1 MKNLTNSEIW
11 YRQMSLVNLIRTAY
25 MGYLFMFTSKVS
37 RVVNNFLFA
46 VQHVLIKPE
55 VKGLDNEVA
64 GPPPS
69 EPK

>member
-1 MKNLTNSEIW
+1 M
-11 YRQMSLVNLIRTAY
+11 
-25 MGYLFMFTSKVS
+25 YLSKKGV
-37 RVVNNFLFA
+37 FCDICTIYLLFFKLKMCIGFCV

>member
-1 MKNLTNSEIW
+1 MYSAYFLCTGLNLQFISGISFESII
-11 YRQMSLVNLIRTAY
+11 YMYSSFLI
-25 MGYLFMFTSKVS
+25 GFCL
-37 RVVNNFLFA
+37 